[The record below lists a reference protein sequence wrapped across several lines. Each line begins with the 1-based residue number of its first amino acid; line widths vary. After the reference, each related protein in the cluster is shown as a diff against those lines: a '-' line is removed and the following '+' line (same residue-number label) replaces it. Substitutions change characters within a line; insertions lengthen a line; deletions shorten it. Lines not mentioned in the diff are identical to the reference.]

1 MISAGPYFRV
11 APQLP
16 ALDEA
21 HVWQFDPDMQFSGDG
36 QWEIL
41 LSSDERERA
50 LRFHFPLHR
59 RRFAATHGFLR
70 IVLGGYLYTDP
81 KTLCF
86 RYSDKGKPSLGG
98 MHATSPLRF
107 NLSHSENVVLLA
119 VTLGREI
126 GVDVEYMRPDLELEA
141 IAHRFFSAA
150 ERESFDTIPLAQ
162 KRVAFFNCWSRKEA
176 FIKAKGDG
184 LSLPLDQFDVSLTPG
199 APAEILATRPD
210 ASEKACW
217 SLRPLEAG
225 PDYAAALVVEGSNVR
240 IVCKKISSILDVG
253 RE

>member
-1 MISAGPYFRV
+1 MLSAGPYFRV
-11 APQLP
+11 ASQLP
-16 ALDEA
+16 ALKEA
-21 HVWQFDPDMQFSGDG
+21 HVWQFDLDTQSSGDG
-36 QWEIL
+36 QWESL

-59 RRFAATHGFLR
+59 RRFAASRGLLR
-70 IVLGGYLYTDP
+70 IVLGAYLDTDP

-86 RYSDKGKPSLGG
+86 RYSDKGKPALGG

-126 GVDVEYMRPDLELEA
+126 GVDVEYMRPDLELES

-150 ERESFDTIPLAQ
+150 ECESFDTIPLAQ
-162 KRVAFFNCWSRKEA
+162 KRVAFFNCWTRKEA
-176 FIKAKGDG
+176 FVKAKGDG
-184 LSLPLDQFDVSLTPG
+184 LSLPLDQFDVSLAAG

-210 ASEKACW
+210 AGEKECW
-217 SLRPLEAG
+217 SMGPLDAG
-225 PDYAAALVVEGSNVR
+225 PDYAAALVVEGRNVQ
-240 IVCKKISSILDVG
+240 IIYKEISSILDFG

>member
-1 MISAGPYFRV
+1 MISAGPCFRV
-11 APQLP
+11 APHLP
-16 ALDEA
+16 ALNEA
-21 HVWQFDPDMQFSGDG
+21 HVSRFDLDTELATDE
-36 QWEIL
+36 QWESL

-59 RRFAATHGFLR
+59 RRFSAARGFLR
-70 IVLGGYLYTDP
+70 IVLGAYLETDP

-86 RYSDKGKPSLGG
+86 RYSDKGKPALGG
-98 MHATSPLRF
+98 MQATSLLRF

-126 GVDVEYMRPDLELEA
+126 GVDVECMRPDLELES

-150 ERESFDTIPLAQ
+150 ERESFDRIPLAQ
-162 KRVAFFNCWSRKEA
+162 KCLAFFNCWTRKEA

-210 ASEKACW
+210 AGEKAYW
-217 SLRPLEAG
+217 SLCSLDAG
-225 PDYAAALVVEGSNVR
+225 PDYAAALVVQGSNVR
-240 IVCKKISSILDVG
+240 IIYKKISSILDVG

>member
-1 MISAGPYFRV
+1 MISTSAYFRV

-16 ALDEA
+16 ALDEV
-21 HVWQFDPDMQFSGDG
+21 HVWQFDLDTQSVGDG
-36 QWEIL
+36 QWESL

-59 RRFAATHGFLR
+59 RRFAATRGFLR
-70 IVLGGYLYTDP
+70 IVLGAYLDTDP

-86 RYSDKGKPSLGG
+86 RYSDKGKPALDGT
-98 MHATSPLRF
+98 HATSPLRF

-119 VTLGREI
+119 VAFGREI
-126 GVDVEYMRPDLELEA
+126 GVDVEYMRPDFELES
-141 IAHRFFSAA
+141 IAQRFFSAA
-150 ERESFDTIPLAQ
+150 ERESFDTIVVAQ
-162 KRVAFFNCWSRKEA
+162 KCLAFFNCWTRKEA

-184 LSLPLDQFDVSLTPG
+184 LSLPLDQFDVSLTPA

-210 ASEKACW
+210 AGEKTHW
-217 SLRPLEAG
+217 SLRPLVAG

-240 IVCKKISSILDVG
+240 IIYKKISSILDVG
-253 RE
+253 CE